1 MLEGTDLSAAYG
13 LVSSVSGPSMF
24 DDEPPMQQQP
34 QKRAQPQ
41 QYQPQLPAQK
51 STPMKSLPDNN
62 PVMQQVA
69 QIQAIQQRQ
78 HAAPQQQQQQA
89 QVQVQQQQ
97 QQVAAG
103 TPQYDQ
109 NTFHRQ
115 FEQEQQ
121 QRMMLQDWNNRRV
134 PQQPQQQMYYAN
146 LPSEPSYWDKM
157 VSKKKEVM
165 RFLQSSMIILLAISL
180 HTVIDFVLKHY
191 LQQYDLS
198 YEKELLIRV
207 LYPVAIIFIAWNI
220 ITMLR

>member
-24 DDEPPMQQQP
+24 DDEPPMQQP

-78 HAAPQQQQQQA
+78 HAAPQQQQAQ

-97 QQVAAG
+97 HLAAAVG

-109 NTFHRQ
+109 NSFHRQ

-121 QRMMLQDWNNRRV
+121 QRMMLQDWNNRRA
-134 PQQPQQQMYYAN
+134 PQQQMYYAN

-165 RFLQSSMIILLAISL
+165 RFLQSAMIILLAISI

-207 LYPVAIIFIAWNI
+207 LYPVGVLLIAWNI
-220 ITMLR
+220 ITVLR